1 MIFNMKRIKYLAILA
16 LLGLSSCTQE
26 FNYDPTQ
33 EIQENAENIFGLI
46 DPNQDWRT
54 TTSGTVTVTANAN
67 LDDIAKVQ
75 ILTESPFLNPNA
87 KILAEADATLGQT
100 VTLPYDAPRGTETL
114 IAACVDSK
122 GHHYITPFKLTDEQ
136 VSFQTAVSA
145 TRSATRAEGDIDVSG
160 VTLDA
165 SSAQKSLNALRNI
178 YADLA
183 KQTQDPYMV
192 EQAQKQNNYLWEGTN
207 WSSEMLWQLS
217 DNSTIGGDWKIVN
230 GTVLKK
236 ADPITTAE
244 NEKLTAI
251 FNAILPKY
259 SNLAYL
265 KQYDNMEAIRNS
277 AAVRFFKG
285 HLTSTGEPITIIP
298 VQMSSKDLY
307 KCDLYYYYYNPNNVP
322 SGISEE
328 DYIKQ
333 LPKFKAIHCDYTKN
347 ASGVEELEF
356 FKVHEYLLPYYGDG
370 TMLTSGK
377 CPTDGIVYRIRNGY
391 QKNKKSYYITY
402 RGADYFNSDKMDV
415 LYDDNNANLANQ
427 LWQIFTTEDG
437 KKILYNIGSQKFLTG
452 VGQYINTNS
461 NGWGTFFAES
471 KSVAKELAFEMD
483 DMGNGAHR
491 LWYNRSKSQLLGANS
506 ANNNP
511 RVATNKTTNDGTLVD
526 WYFDEYEGSQSINK
540 LEFLTVDGNPNNNVA
555 VSASIPKG
563 YRVGFMLRK
572 INVPSEGKT
581 LQAYINTNN
590 NGCVYGNGELNTVI
604 NKFPGHWQES
614 VGVYSMKVN
623 DTRIAMFNANNKTYL
638 AFEDGND
645 CNYSD
650 MIIEVVGNSGEM
662 FDDVQE
668 VEGLPYTMCFE
679 DRPNIA
685 DYDMNDVVL
694 RCIRLS
700 PTQLEL
706 SLLATGANDEV
717 YIEGIS
723 GKHIS
728 GTDLNNKEVHELFGV
743 STKTFVNTE
752 PSASVHSYV
761 TAVYEVSEFATIP
774 QFLTNIYIRNKSRAD
789 DKIRVPEKGEPPF
802 ALIVPGDFDYPAE
815 RISIVNAYSGF
826 RNWANNAYNYDGWL
840 DSYDDTKLYINPFN
854 RKTN

>member
-1 MIFNMKRIKYLAILA
+1 MKRITNFAILA

-26 FNYDPTQ
+26 FTYDPTQ
-33 EIQENAENIFGLI
+33 EIKENAENIFGLI

-54 TTSGTVTVTANAN
+54 TTSGTVTVTANAD

-100 VTLPYDAPRGTETL
+100 ITLNYATPRGTEDL

-122 GHHYITPFKLTDEQ
+122 GHHYIVPFTTTTSA
-136 VSFQTAVSA
+136 VSFQTTTAAA
-145 TRSATRAEGDIDVSG
+145 TRSATRADVDIDVSG
-160 VTLDA
+160 LTLDA

-183 KQTQDPYMV
+183 KQTQDTYMTKLS
-192 EQAQKQNNYLWEGTN
+192 QDYNHYLWEGTN
-207 WSSEMLWQLS
+207 WADEMLWQLS
-217 DNSTIGGDWKIVN
+217 DNSTIGGDWRIAN
-230 GTVLKK
+230 GTIFKTS
-236 ADPITTAE
+236 APITEAE
-244 NEKLTAI
+244 NNTLTGI

-265 KQYDNMEAIRNS
+265 KQHDNMEAIRNS

-285 HLTSTGEPITIIP
+285 HLTSTGEPISIIP
-298 VQMSSKDLY
+298 VQMSSKDLN
-307 KCDLYYYYYNPNNVP
+307 KCDLYYYYYNPNNIP
-322 SGISEE
+322 NSISEE

-333 LPKFKAIHCDYTKN
+333 LPKFKVIHCDYTKS
-347 ASGVEELEF
+347 ASGVGELDF
-356 FKVHEYLLPYYGDG
+356 FKVHEYLLPYFGDG
-370 TMLTSGK
+370 SMLTSGK
-377 CPTDGIVYRIRNGY
+377 CATDGKVYRIRNGY
-391 QKNKKSYYITY
+391 KKKNVSYYITY
-402 RGADYFNSDKMDV
+402 LDKDFFNSDKMAPF
-415 LYDDNNANLANQ
+415 YDDDNTNLANQ
-427 LWQIFTTEDG
+427 LWQIFTTESG
-437 KKILYNIGSQKFLTG
+437 KTILYNIGSKKFLTG
-452 VGQYINTNS
+452 VGQYIYTDT
-461 NGWGTFFAES
+461 NGWGTFFAEN
-471 KSVAKELAFEMD
+471 KSVAKELAYD
-483 DMGNGAHR
+483 IVNLSNGAHR
-491 LWYNRSKSQLLGANS
+491 LWYNKSKSQLLGANS
-506 ANNNP
+506 ADNNS
-511 RVATNKTTNDGTLVD
+511 RVATNKTETDNTLVD
-526 WYFDEYEGSQSINK
+526 WYFDEYTGDQSIDK
-540 LEFLTVDGNPNNNVA
+540 LETLYIDGNPKQNIA
-555 VSASIPKG
+555 VNTSIPKG

-572 INVPSEGKT
+572 INTPSKGKT

-604 NKFPGHWQES
+604 NKFPGHWKES
-614 VGVYSMKVN
+614 VDVYSMEEN

-774 QFLTNIYIRNKSRAD
+774 QFLTNIYIRNMSRAGD
-789 DKIRVPEKGEPPF
+789 EIRVPEKGEPPF
-802 ALIVPGDFDYPAE
+802 ALIIPGDFDYPAE

-854 RKTN
+854 RKN

>member
-1 MIFNMKRIKYLAILA
+1 MIFNMKRITNFAILA

-26 FNYDPTQ
+26 FTYDPTQ
-33 EIQENAENIFGLI
+33 EIKENAENIFGLI

-694 RCIRLS
+694 RCVRTS
-700 PTQLEL
+700 PTTLQLTIV
-706 SLLATGANDEV
+706 ATGAQDEV
-717 YIEGIS
+717 YLNGIEGTCIN
-723 GKHIS
+723 
-728 GTDLNNKEVHELFGV
+728 GTDFNNNEVHSLLKVPAG
-743 STKTFVNTE
+743 TYVNTE
-752 PSASVHSYV
+752 PSASVLPCVS
-761 TAVYEVSEFATIP
+761 AEYEVGTSTTIP
-774 QFLTNIYIRNKSRAD
+774 EFMSKIYIVNHSQNSKE
-789 DKIRVPEKGEPPF
+789 IRVPEKGEPPF

-815 RISIVNAYSGF
+815 RVSIINAYSAF
-826 RNWANNAYNYDGWL
+826 RTWANNANDYGKWL
-840 DSYDDTKLYINPFN
+840 DSYDTSKLYINPFN